1 MKVLLTGST
10 GYIGKRLLQHL
21 LEQGH
26 EVVCLVRN
34 LERLM
39 SADQN
44 MEGVVGIEA
53 DLLKPVPESLYSLDI
68 DVAFFLIHSMS
79 TSIGEFMEEE
89 ARSAGNFAHFVS
101 KTSCKQIIYLSGISN
116 SKKLSRHLQSRRN
129 VEDILRN
136 SGKHLSV
143 LRAGIIVG
151 SGSASFEI
159 IRDLMEKMPV
169 IVAPMWVKTLCQPV
183 AIGNVIKYLTGC
195 MLNPATY
202 DDTFDIGGAEILSY
216 KEMLLQYAEVRGL
229 KRHIGVV
236 PFINP
241 RISSYWLYFV
251 TSTSYYLAVNLV
263 DSMKVEVVC
272 KDTRLKDILGITP
285 LTYKEACI
293 RALERINLDTV
304 QSSWTDAVSFRK
316 PGQLFQHLDVPL
328 FGVLRDRRKI
338 KINDDHKRVLNRI
351 FSIGGDT
358 GWYFADWIWKV
369 RGMMDKM
376 VGGVGLRR
384 GRRNASDLNPG
395 DSLDFWRVLIADKE
409 NMRLLLFAEMKV
421 PGEAWLD
428 FRILHKQDGYY
439 LYQTATFMPKGL
451 SGRLYW
457 FLLLPIH
464 LVMFQGMIRSIANEE
479 TSKKLELMHEVN
491 DKQCLTA
498 TND

>member
-10 GYIGKRLLQHL
+10 GYIGKRLLQNL

-26 EVVCLVRN
+26 EVKCFVRN
-34 LERLM
+34 LERLL
-39 SADQN
+39 SADQS
-44 MEGVVGIEA
+44 MEGVQGIEA
-53 DLLKPVPESLYSLDI
+53 DLLNPVPESLYSMDI
-68 DVAFFLIHSMS
+68 DVAFYLIHSMS

-89 ARSAGNFAHFVS
+89 ARSAGNFAHFIS
-101 KTSCKQIIYLSGISN
+101 QTNCKQIIYLSGISN

-129 VEDILRN
+129 VEDILMG
-136 SGKHLSV
+136 SGRHLTV
-143 LRAGIIVG
+143 IRAGIIVG

-169 IVAPMWVKTLCQPV
+169 IVAPTWVNTLCQPV
-183 AIGNVIKYLTGC
+183 AIANVIKYLTGC
-195 MLNPATY
+195 MLNPETF
-202 DDTFDIGGAEILSY
+202 DQTFDIGGSEILSY
-216 KEMLLQYAEVRGL
+216 KQMLLQYAEVRGL
-229 KRHIGVV
+229 KRYIRVV
-236 PFINP
+236 PFISP

-263 DSMKVEVVC
+263 NSMKVEVVC

-285 LTYKEACI
+285 LTYKEACK

-304 QSSWTDAVSFRK
+304 QSSWTDAVSVK
-316 PGQLFQHLDVPL
+316 NPGQLFQHLDVPL

-338 KINDDHKRVLNRI
+338 RIKGDPKAVLNKV

-358 GWYFADWIWKV
+358 GWYFANWIWQI
-369 RGMMDKM
+369 RGVMDKM

-384 GRRNASDLNPG
+384 GRRNVSELYPG

-409 NMRLLLFAEMKV
+409 NMRLLLYAEMKV

-428 FRILHKQDGYY
+428 FRILKKNDEYY

-451 SGRLYW
+451 SGRAYW

-464 LVMFQGMIRSIANEE
+464 LVMFQGMIKAIA
-479 TSKKLELMHEVN
+479 K
-491 DKQCLTA
+491 
-498 TND
+498 